1 MAWNLY
7 GGETGAVSSPPMP
20 SIGAAMCLP
29 TASLSRVVGKVSIS
43 SRWLAERGLEDSLVS
58 LYDSGILYRL
68 LMGAARSHQV
78 RQFERVMYFLKFSV

>member
-29 TASLSRVVGKVSIS
+29 TASLSLFNRVVGKVSIL

-58 LYDSGILYRL
+58 VYYSGI
-68 LMGAARSHQV
+68 GS
-78 RQFERVMYFLKFSV
+78 